1 LPIGEKKKMTDENY
15 DIEKSKDIV
24 LGFFAIAVS
33 IAWIVSIFVFDI
45 FTCRDLY
52 ELGVE
57 LVQV

>member
-1 LPIGEKKKMTDENY
+1 MTDENY

-52 ELGVE
+52 KLGVE